1 MKSEHIKFIEENK
14 INFETV
20 ELGYTRNIP
29 IQDLQMYEHIYHQ
42 YIDPGY
48 VLTYWCGGC
57 VFDMMKRLMHY
68 YNNLPKNVEP
78 EQKIETASEPVDTVD
93 ETPKVKRVKKTK

>member
-1 MKSEHIKFIEENK
+1 MKPDHIQFLEDNK

-20 ELGYTRNIP
+20 ALGYTRNIP

-57 VFDMMKRLMHY
+57 VFDMMKRLMNY
-68 YNNLPKNVEP
+68 YQNVPKEVKP
-78 EQKIETASEPVDTVD
+78 EQKAETISEAVEIVD
-93 ETPKVKRVKKTK
+93 EKPKVKRSRKTK

>member
-1 MKSEHIKFIEENK
+1 MKPEHIKFIEDNK

-20 ELGYTRNIP
+20 ALGYTRNIP

-57 VFDMMKRLMHY
+57 VFDMMKRLMY
-68 YNNLPKNVEP
+68 YYDGLPKIGEP
-78 EQKIETASEPVDTVD
+78 EQKVEIPTDLVDTAEVK
-93 ETPKVKRVKKTK
+93 PKAKKTRKAK